1 MEKRTRRSRSEV
13 LQDKLAKLNADK
25 EKYTQKLD
33 SITKQ
38 IEELQEELNA
48 QRIDE
53 VLSVIQEQGLSID
66 QAIEKLRGWFPPYR
80 VISSVLRNPETII
93 SAISTT
99 EKSNTEIPL
108 FR

>member
-25 EKYTQKLD
+25 EKYAQKVD
-33 SITKQ
+33 SINKQ

-53 VLSVIQEQGLSID
+53 VLSVIQKQRLSID
-66 QAIEKLRGWFPPYR
+66 QAIEKLRG
-80 VISSVLRNPETII
+80 
-93 SAISTT
+93 
-99 EKSNTEIPL
+99 
-108 FR
+108 

>member
-1 MEKRTRRSRSEV
+1 MLTNKVHNYCPRRSRSEV

-25 EKYTQKLD
+25 EKCSQKLD

-53 VLSVIQEQGLSID
+53 VLSVIQEQGLLID
-66 QAIEKLRGWFPPYR
+66 QEIERLRGQNR
-80 VISSVLRNPETII
+80 LQ
-93 SAISTT
+93 
-99 EKSNTEIPL
+99 
-108 FR
+108 

>member
-13 LQDKLAKLNADK
+13 LQDKLAKLNADT

-53 VLSVIQEQGLSID
+53 VLSVIQEQGLLID
-66 QAIEKLRGWFPPYR
+66 QEIERLRG
-80 VISSVLRNPETII
+80 
-93 SAISTT
+93 
-99 EKSNTEIPL
+99 
-108 FR
+108 

>member
-25 EKYTQKLD
+25 EKYAQKVD

-66 QAIEKLRGWFPPYR
+66 QAIEKLRG
-80 VISSVLRNPETII
+80 
-93 SAISTT
+93 
-99 EKSNTEIPL
+99 
-108 FR
+108 

>member
-1 MEKRTRRSRSEV
+1 MYPYYLLSV
-13 LQDKLAKLNADK
+13 Y
-25 EKYTQKLD
+25 EKYAKKLD

-66 QAIEKLRGWFPPYR
+66 QAIEKLRG
-80 VISSVLRNPETII
+80 
-93 SAISTT
+93 
-99 EKSNTEIPL
+99 
-108 FR
+108 

>member
-25 EKYTQKLD
+25 EKYAQKVD
-33 SITKQ
+33 SINKQ
-38 IEELQEELNA
+38 IEELQEELNT

-66 QAIEKLRGWFPPYR
+66 QAIEKLRG
-80 VISSVLRNPETII
+80 
-93 SAISTT
+93 
-99 EKSNTEIPL
+99 
-108 FR
+108 

>member
-25 EKYTQKLD
+25 EKYAQKLD

-66 QAIEKLRGWFPPYR
+66 QAIERLRG
-80 VISSVLRNPETII
+80 
-93 SAISTT
+93 
-99 EKSNTEIPL
+99 
-108 FR
+108 

>member
-25 EKYTQKLD
+25 EKYAQKLD

-66 QAIEKLRGWFPPYR
+66 QAIEKLRG
-80 VISSVLRNPETII
+80 
-93 SAISTT
+93 
-99 EKSNTEIPL
+99 
-108 FR
+108 

>member
-13 LQDKLAKLNADK
+13 LQGKLAKLNADK

-66 QAIEKLRGWFPPYR
+66 QAIEKLRG
-80 VISSVLRNPETII
+80 
-93 SAISTT
+93 
-99 EKSNTEIPL
+99 
-108 FR
+108 

>member
-13 LQDKLAKLNADK
+13 LQGKLAKLNADK
-25 EKYTQKLD
+25 EKYAQKVD
-33 SITKQ
+33 SINKQ

-66 QAIEKLRGWFPPYR
+66 QAIEKLRG
-80 VISSVLRNPETII
+80 
-93 SAISTT
+93 
-99 EKSNTEIPL
+99 
-108 FR
+108 

>member
-38 IEELQEELNA
+38 IEELQEELKA

-66 QAIEKLRGWFPPYR
+66 QAIEKLRG
-80 VISSVLRNPETII
+80 
-93 SAISTT
+93 
-99 EKSNTEIPL
+99 
-108 FR
+108 

>member
-25 EKYTQKLD
+25 EKYAQKVD
-33 SITKQ
+33 SINKQ

-66 QAIEKLRGWFPPYR
+66 QAIEKLRG
-80 VISSVLRNPETII
+80 
-93 SAISTT
+93 
-99 EKSNTEIPL
+99 
-108 FR
+108 

>member
-25 EKYTQKLD
+25 EKYAQKLD

-53 VLSVIQEQGLSID
+53 VLNVIQEQGLSID
-66 QAIEKLRGWFPPYR
+66 QAIERLRG
-80 VISSVLRNPETII
+80 
-93 SAISTT
+93 
-99 EKSNTEIPL
+99 
-108 FR
+108 

>member
-1 MEKRTRRSRSEV
+1 MEKRTRRSRSEM
-13 LQDKLAKLNADK
+13 LSNKLTKLNEDN
-25 EKYTQKLD
+25 EKYAKKLD

-66 QAIEKLRGWFPPYR
+66 QAIEKLRG
-80 VISSVLRNPETII
+80 
-93 SAISTT
+93 
-99 EKSNTEIPL
+99 
-108 FR
+108 

>member
-25 EKYTQKLD
+25 EKYAQKVD
-33 SITKQ
+33 SINKQ

-66 QAIEKLRGWFPPYR
+66 QAIEQLRG
-80 VISSVLRNPETII
+80 
-93 SAISTT
+93 
-99 EKSNTEIPL
+99 
-108 FR
+108 

>member
-13 LQDKLAKLNADK
+13 LQDKLTKLNADK

-66 QAIEKLRGWFPPYR
+66 QAIEKLRG
-80 VISSVLRNPETII
+80 
-93 SAISTT
+93 
-99 EKSNTEIPL
+99 
-108 FR
+108 

>member
-13 LQDKLAKLNADK
+13 LKDKLAKLNADK
-25 EKYTQKLD
+25 EKYAQKLD

-66 QAIEKLRGWFPPYR
+66 QAIEKLRG
-80 VISSVLRNPETII
+80 
-93 SAISTT
+93 
-99 EKSNTEIPL
+99 
-108 FR
+108 

>member
-1 MEKRTRRSRSEV
+1 M

-25 EKYTQKLD
+25 EKYAQKVD
-33 SITKQ
+33 SINKQ

-66 QAIEKLRGWFPPYR
+66 QAIERLRG
-80 VISSVLRNPETII
+80 
-93 SAISTT
+93 
-99 EKSNTEIPL
+99 
-108 FR
+108 

>member
-13 LQDKLAKLNADK
+13 LQDKLAKLNTDK

-66 QAIEKLRGWFPPYR
+66 QAIERLRG
-80 VISSVLRNPETII
+80 
-93 SAISTT
+93 
-99 EKSNTEIPL
+99 
-108 FR
+108 

>member
-1 MEKRTRRSRSEV
+1 MEKRTRRSCSEV

-25 EKYTQKLD
+25 EKYAQKLD

-66 QAIEKLRGWFPPYR
+66 QAIEKLRG
-80 VISSVLRNPETII
+80 
-93 SAISTT
+93 
-99 EKSNTEIPL
+99 
-108 FR
+108 

>member
-25 EKYTQKLD
+25 EKYAQKVD
-33 SITKQ
+33 SINKQ

-66 QAIEKLRGWFPPYR
+66 QAIERLRG
-80 VISSVLRNPETII
+80 
-93 SAISTT
+93 
-99 EKSNTEIPL
+99 
-108 FR
+108 